1 MANVVVVEGEDGR
14 YHGFGL
20 LKEGMRTTR
29 KANVQSS
36 RDQWEEWESHAMVQ
50 EAQACSAK
58 QKSHYQMQAQAG
70 SPGPGECFIRLTD
83 PFKLGIFRQCR
94 FETGILLSLKD

>member
-20 LKEGMRTTR
+20 LKEGMRTAR

-58 QKSHYQMQAQAG
+58 QQTTTKCKPRPARQARG
-70 SPGPGECFIRLTD
+70 SA
-83 PFKLGIFRQCR
+83 
-94 FETGILLSLKD
+94 LSD